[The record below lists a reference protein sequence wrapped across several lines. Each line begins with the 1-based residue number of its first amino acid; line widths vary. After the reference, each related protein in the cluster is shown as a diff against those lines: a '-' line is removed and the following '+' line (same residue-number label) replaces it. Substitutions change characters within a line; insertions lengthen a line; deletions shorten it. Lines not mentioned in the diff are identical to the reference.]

1 MDISVDDWDAVLDT
15 NLKGAFLLT
24 QAVARRMR
32 DCGGGA
38 IVNVASILSVRVNN
52 VASYAV
58 SKAGLVQLTKA
69 LALEW
74 ARYGIRVNALCP
86 GYIETD
92 LNRDFFST
100 DSGGALIKRI
110 PQRRLGDRGLDAP
123 LLLLCSD
130 AGSYITGATLVV
142 DGGLLA

>member
-15 NLKGAFLLT
+15 NLKRAFLLT

-74 ARYGIRVNALCP
+74 ARYGIRVNALLP
-86 GYIETD
+86 GLY
-92 LNRDFFST
+92 RDRSQPGFLF
-100 DSGGALIKRI
+100 DGFRRGAD
-110 PQRRLGDRGLDAP
+110 QADTAAA
-123 LLLLCSD
+123 
-130 AGSYITGATLVV
+130 AGRPGA
-142 DGGLLA
+142 

>member
-38 IVNVASILSVRVNN
+38 IVNVASILSVCVANN

-86 GYIETD
+86 GLYRDRSQPGFLFDGIRRGAD
-92 LNRDFFST
+92 LADT
-100 DSGGALIKRI
+100 A
-110 PQRRLGDRGLDAP
+110 AA
-123 LLLLCSD
+123 
-130 AGSYITGATLVV
+130 AGRP
-142 DGGLLA
+142 GGLMPHFCSFAPTPAAT